1 MPTLLPIDVAT
12 PRSAVLDPPL
22 TDAELE
28 ALSIASDW
36 FRLERSR
43 EGKIL
48 MHPPAGGLTSD
59 GNAEITSQLRV
70 WWKTHR
76 LGRVFDSNGTFF
88 LADSSML
95 SPDASYVLPNKL
107 KGLTKDEL
115 TGFPRVCPDLVIEL
129 LSISDSL
136 PKAQEK
142 MERWIENGATLGWLI
157 DPYKKKV
164 DVYVPGSETAIESG
178 NTVRGQGP
186 VEGFT
191 LDLDELWRCY
201 EV

>member
-1 MPTLLPIDVAT
+1 V
-12 PRSAVLDPPL
+12 VLDPPL

-48 MHPPAGGLTSD
+48 MHPPAGGLTSS
-59 GNAEITSQLRV
+59 GNAEIGAQLHS
-70 WWKTHR
+70 WWTTHER
-76 LGRVFDSNGTFF
+76 GMVFDSSGTFF
-88 LADSSML
+88 LADGSML
-95 SPDASYVLPNKL
+95 SPDASYVLPHKL
-107 KGLTKDEL
+107 KGLTKDKL
-115 TGFPRVCPDLVIEL
+115 TGFPRLCPDFVIEL

-136 PKAQEK
+136 RKARKK

-157 DPYKKKV
+157 DPCRKKV
-164 DVYVPGSETAIESG
+164 YVYEPGSQAATVSG
-178 NTVRGQGP
+178 NVVHRKGP
-186 VEGFT
+186 VEGFVFN
-191 LDLDELWRCY
+191 LDRLWRRY